1 MAAET
6 DSHPS
11 DSISLGKK
19 LGIYLLLLVLG
30 CVGAIGGLMLSP
42 GREDVIASILGAE
55 PEAEAQEDHGEVET
69 AEAAHGA
76 DDGHGAPADAE
87 PAMTVSPFREII
99 VNINATTATGRTT
112 SRFMKLNIAM
122 VYDPKIAGSERVE
135 QRRLFLR
142 DSFQDYLRQLNERDL
157 RGSIGLITIKQELL
171 HRARTITESDSPQ
184 EMLVS
189 DLIVQ

>member
-42 GREDVIASILGAE
+42 GRDDVIAGILGTE
-55 PEAEAQEDHGEVET
+55 PEVEAEEDHEVET
-69 AEAAHGA
+69 AETAHGT
-76 DDGHGAPADAE
+76 DDGHGSPADAE

>member
-42 GREDVIASILGAE
+42 GRDDVIAGILGTKPE
-55 PEAEAQEDHGEVET
+55 VEAEEDHGEVET
-69 AEAAHGA
+69 AETAHGT
-76 DDGHGAPADAE
+76 DDGHGSPSDAE